1 MGCGVVGVGVGVG
14 PFVRFFSS
22 VSWLEVTAILRHS
35 NGGVGVCEGGDSRF
49 RITLLFHSHQ
59 NVAEH

>member
-1 MGCGVVGVGVGVG
+1 MGWSVGGGG
-14 PFVRFFSS
+14 GRSFCTFFPPPP
-22 VSWLEVTAILRHS
+22 VAWLEVTAILRHS
-35 NGGVGVCEGGDSRF
+35 SGGVGVCEGGDSRF